1 MNFLYNGQVMTA
13 IAFCL
18 MINQSTNLTD
28 KCRSTWS
35 QKYLDHSWRLT
46 VLRKMDGIVISEVK
60 VNTPCRGNNSKK
72 TVQNVPF
79 LGKSA
84 TC

>member
-1 MNFLYNGQVMTA
+1 MNFLYNGQFMTA

-35 QKYLDHSWRLT
+35 QKYLKWTHHAVEIIAKRQS
-46 VLRKMDGIVISEVK
+46 KMYLSSGSLQPADQKQS
-60 VNTPCRGNNSKK
+60 
-72 TVQNVPF
+72 
-79 LGKSA
+79 
-84 TC
+84 

>member
-1 MNFLYNGQVMTA
+1 MNFLYNEQFMTA

-35 QKYLDHSWRLT
+35 QKYLNHPWRLT
-46 VLRKMDGIVISEVK
+46 VLRKMDGIVISEV
-60 VNTPCRGNNSKK
+60 
-72 TVQNVPF
+72 
-79 LGKSA
+79 
-84 TC
+84 

>member
-46 VLRKMDGIVISEVK
+46 VLRKMDGIVISEV
-60 VNTPCRGNNSKK
+60 
-72 TVQNVPF
+72 
-79 LGKSA
+79 
-84 TC
+84 

>member
-35 QKYLDHSWRLT
+35 QKYLNYSWRPT
-46 VLRKMDGIVISEVK
+46 VLRKMMELL
-60 VNTPCRGNNSKK
+60 
-72 TVQNVPF
+72 F
-79 LGKSA
+79 LEFR
-84 TC
+84 